1 MIFTIRMG
9 QPLVFSLW
17 NSFNDRFSS
26 NSLKP
31 SELIFF
37 KKWTKALQHLQS
49 NPHYPGLHSHEISAL
64 SRRTGFPIFES
75 YVENNNSTAY
85 RMYWFY
91 GYGKKRNSYLR
102 NYSASRKPKKRLL
115 RSCFSFVKIGK
126 KKVRFVLSCAFCAL
140 PVGYTA
146 RILDVIFSWISTV
159 RALKK
164 SLVI

>member
-75 YVENNNSTAY
+75 YLENNNSTAY

-91 GYGKKRNSYLR
+91 GYGKNEITICGITPRPESQKRGSYDR
-102 NYSASRKPKKRLL
+102 VS
-115 RSCFSFVKIGK
+115 
-126 KKVRFVLSCAFCAL
+126 LS
-140 PVGYTA
+140 
-146 RILDVIFSWISTV
+146 
-159 RALKK
+159 LK
-164 SLVI
+164 